1 MSCQSDHRVH
11 ECFKNR
17 KRRLKTS
24 KVTGSDIFLMWKEE
38 KKKKKMWYLR
48 TNWVIRDNFNK
59 YSDND
64 TFSGVEVLK
73 KGGKGGDRRCVN

>member
-1 MSCQSDHRVH
+1 MH

-24 KVTGSDIFLMWKEE
+24 KVTGSDIFLMWKKE
-38 KKKKKMWYLR
+38 KKKKKTRYLR
-48 TNWVIRDNFNK
+48 TNWVIRDNINK

-73 KGGKGGDRRCVN
+73 KGGRGKTGDV

>member
-1 MSCQSDHRVH
+1 MH

-38 KKKKKMWYLR
+38 KKKKKTRYLR
-48 TNWVIRDNFNK
+48 TNRVIRDNINK

-73 KGGKGGDRRCVN
+73 KGGQGGDRRCVN